1 MTYLLNRVT
10 PLVIMNEKGVQIT
23 FTTILDGSDQQLIME
38 RINFK
43 RKAQKYSLPVS
54 KINCKI

>member
-43 RKAQKYSLPVS
+43 RKAQKYSFPVFLWFL
-54 KINCKI
+54 K

>member
-1 MTYLLNRVT
+1 MTCLLNGVT
-10 PLVIMNEKGVQIT
+10 ALVVMNEKGVQII
-23 FTTILDGSDQQLIME
+23 FTTILDGSDRQLIME